1 MPEPPGG
8 RGQKSIFAFP
18 GFKKYI
24 QVKGVLHEVVPPA
37 LDDFDAKHPL
47 LCRWGCGERFSRG
60 AAKANH
66 EKHCKKQCRAPEA
79 PRAQAE
85 EVEMEDTVPAVPAL
99 LAVPAVPAVPAAP
112 PAVPNNEPLPDS
124 MECHRARLRPRVP
137 AGGPAAKK
145 PRGLGKG
152 AQTRRRR
159 TTEEKARL
167 MDEVKDF
174 MDDGHTLVEAAEK
187 FEMPIPNL
195 SKWKKQAAGGPC
207 TREQ

>member
-18 GFKKYI
+18 GFKKY
-24 QVKGVLHEVVPPA
+24 VEVRGVLHEVVPPA

-60 AAKANH
+60 SAKASH
-66 EKHCKKQCRAPEA
+66 ERHCKKQCRAPEA

-85 EVEMEDTVPAVPAL
+85 DAEMEETVPAVPAL
-99 LAVPAVPAVPAAP
+99 LAVPAVPAAP

-137 AGGPAAKK
+137 AEGPAAKVPAEGPAASSRRCQPEAEGEEEEEEEESSDTDK
-145 PRGLGKG
+145 SADEDSDEDSDEESYGLPDEDSD
-152 AQTRRRR
+152 
-159 TTEEKARL
+159 EE
-167 MDEVKDF
+167 
-174 MDDGHTLVEAAEK
+174 G
-187 FEMPIPNL
+187 
-195 SKWKKQAAGGPC
+195 
-207 TREQ
+207 

>member
-18 GFKKYI
+18 GFKKY
-24 QVKGVLHEVVPPA
+24 VEVRGVLHEVVPPA

-60 AAKANH
+60 TAKANH

-79 PRAQAE
+79 PRARAE

-99 LAVPAVPAVPAAP
+99 LAVSAVPAVPEVPAP

-124 MECHRARLRPRVP
+124 MECRISSRMR
-137 AGGPAAKK
+137 
-145 PRGLGKG
+145 
-152 AQTRRRR
+152 TRMR
-159 TTEEKARL
+159 KS
-167 MDEVKDF
+167 DENYC
-174 MDDGHTLVEAAEK
+174 A
-187 FEMPIPNL
+187 
-195 SKWKKQAAGGPC
+195 
-207 TREQ
+207 

>member
-18 GFKKYI
+18 GFKKYV

-66 EKHCKKQCRAPEA
+66 EKACKKQCRAPEA

-85 EVEMEDTVPAVPAL
+85 EVEMEETVPDRSIGKAVKDIAGDKLDVWLDEKANRKKWTRKKISAKERRL
-99 LAVPAVPAVPAAP
+99 LA
-112 PAVPNNEPLPDS
+112 
-124 MECHRARLRPRVP
+124 
-137 AGGPAAKK
+137 
-145 PRGLGKG
+145 
-152 AQTRRRR
+152 
-159 TTEEKARL
+159 
-167 MDEVKDF
+167 
-174 MDDGHTLVEAAEK
+174 
-187 FEMPIPNL
+187 
-195 SKWKKQAAGGPC
+195 
-207 TREQ
+207 